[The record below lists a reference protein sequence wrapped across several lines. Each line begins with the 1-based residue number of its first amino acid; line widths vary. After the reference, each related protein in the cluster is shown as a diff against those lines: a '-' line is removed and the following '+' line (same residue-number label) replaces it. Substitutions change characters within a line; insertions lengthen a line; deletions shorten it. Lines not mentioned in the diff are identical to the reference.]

1 MGESGVNI
9 LLLGLVTVG
18 LYVGTVWQLANRLTM
33 SARDKALNLAS
44 SAPFAASLVLH
55 ALVLWHAIVTDAGL
69 NLGFFNA
76 ASLVGWV
83 ITAMVLITAMSRR
96 ADSLGLFVLPFAA
109 VTVVCVMLFPSTQTL
124 TADLSVGVQTHVVV
138 SLLGYGL
145 LALAAVQA
153 MLVWLQDQALRK
165 KRLTPVLRS
174 LPPLTSQEGLLFQ
187 LMGAGFFFLSLSLAS
202 GIVFVDDL
210 FAQHLAHK
218 TALSGVAWLVFG
230 ILLWGRWRHGWRGHS
245 VVRWSLIGFA
255 ALALAYF
262 GAKLILE
269 LLLDRSWSG

>member
-9 LLLGLVTVG
+9 FLLGLLTVG

-33 SARDKALNLAS
+33 AARDKALSLAG
-44 SAPFAASLVLH
+44 SAPFAAALVLH

-83 ITAMVLITAMSRR
+83 ITTMVLITAMSRR
-96 ADSLGLFVLPFAA
+96 ADSLGLFVLPLVA

-124 TADLSVGVQTHVVV
+124 TADLSIGVQTHVVV

-153 MLVWLQDQALRK
+153 MLVWLQDQALKK
-165 KRLTPVLRS
+165 KRLTPVLRG
-174 LPPLTSQEGLLFQ
+174 LPPLTSQESLLFQ

-218 TALSGVAWLVFG
+218 TVLSCVAWLVFG
-230 ILLWGRWRHGWRGHS
+230 TLLWGRWRHGWRGHS
-245 VVRWSLIGFA
+245 VIRWSLIGFA
-255 ALALAYF
+255 ALALSYF

>member
-1 MGESGVNI
+1 M
-9 LLLGLVTVG
+9 
-18 LYVGTVWQLANRLTM
+18 
-33 SARDKALNLAS
+33 
-44 SAPFAASLVLH
+44 
-55 ALVLWHAIVTDAGL
+55 LWHAIVTDAGL

-96 ADSLGLFVLPFAA
+96 ADSLGLFVLPLAA

-124 TADLSVGVQTHVVV
+124 TADLSVGVQTHVIV

-218 TALSGVAWLVFG
+218 TVAVL
-230 ILLWGRWRHGWRGHS
+230 RGLARIRNLA
-245 VVRWSLIGFA
+245 VG
-255 ALALAYF
+255 ALAPRLARTLG
-262 GAKLILE
+262 GAMEPDWFCSSCTGVL
-269 LLLDRSWSG
+269 RR

>member
-9 LLLGLVTVG
+9 FLLGLLTVG

-33 SARDKALNLAS
+33 AARDKALSLAG
-44 SAPFAASLVLH
+44 SAPFAAALVLH

-83 ITAMVLITAMSRR
+83 ITTMVLITAMSRR
-96 ADSLGLFVLPFAA
+96 ADSLGLFVLPLVA

-124 TADLSVGVQTHVVV
+124 TADLSIGVQTHVVV

-153 MLVWLQDQALRK
+153 MLVWLQDQALKK
-165 KRLTPVLRS
+165 KRLTPVLRG
-174 LPPLTSQEGLLFQ
+174 LPPLTSQESLLFQ

-218 TALSGVAWLVFG
+218 TVLSCVAWLVFG
-230 ILLWGRWRHGWRGHS
+230 TLLWGRWRHGWRGHS

-255 ALALAYF
+255 ALALSYF

>member
-9 LLLGLVTVG
+9 FLLGFLTVG

-33 SARDKALNLAS
+33 AARDKALSLAG
-44 SAPFAASLVLH
+44 SAPFAAALVLH

-83 ITAMVLITAMSRR
+83 ITTMVLITAMSRR
-96 ADSLGLFVLPFAA
+96 ADSLGLFVLPLVA

-124 TADLSVGVQTHVVV
+124 TADLSIGVQTHVVV

-153 MLVWLQDQALRK
+153 MLVWLQDQALKK
-165 KRLTPVLRS
+165 KRLTPVLRG
-174 LPPLTSQEGLLFQ
+174 LPPLTSQESLLFQ
-187 LMGAGFFFLSLSLAS
+187 LMGTGFFFLSLSLAS

-218 TALSGVAWLVFG
+218 TVLSCVAWLVFG
-230 ILLWGRWRHGWRGHS
+230 TLLWGRWRHGWRGHS

-255 ALALAYF
+255 ALALSYF